1 VATAHHRHFLKSEQ
15 LQWAPRPFRIPA
27 RYLAVSD
34 NTLYLRNRNGH
45 PKGSLEMKP
54 LLVVLAIAIAGIV
67 YLLWELV
74 GKHVKRDRLEHLV
87 HHEDTP
93 MHTDRL
99 IGRVGQVV
107 STVTRVSGQIEIDGE
122 LWEARLAV
130 PTNDI
135 PEHSRVRV
143 AAFEGTRLL
152 VSIHAD

>member
-1 VATAHHRHFLKSEQ
+1 
-15 LQWAPRPFRIPA
+15 
-27 RYLAVSD
+27 
-34 NTLYLRNRNGH
+34 
-45 PKGSLEMKP
+45 MKP
-54 LLVVLAIAIAGIV
+54 LLVVLALAIAGIV

-74 GKHVKRDRLEHLV
+74 GKHVKADRLEHLV

-130 PTNDI
+130 QTNDI
-135 PEHSRVRV
+135 PEHSSIHVT
-143 AAFEGTRLL
+143 AFEGTCLL
-152 VSIHAD
+152 VAVHVD